1 MCRQP
6 FFLLNHISI
15 VILNQNIKNQKS
27 EIRDYRKLKEIGIKT
42 PAMLEADVKNE
53 HILKDFIDG
62 DTICQLILEAKMKAD
77 YIEQLLLI
85 EKTGKNTQSIRK

>member
-1 MCRQP
+1 
-6 FFLLNHISI
+6 
-15 VILNQNIKNQKS
+15 
-27 EIRDYRKLKEIGIKT
+27 
-42 PAMLEADVKNE
+42 MLEADVKNE